1 MNKINSVLKE
11 ALKKVK
17 PSGKEAGEIE
27 ILLKKFTERLRK
39 SIKNLGVDAEIFV
52 GGSVAKG
59 TSIKKKVYD
68 ADIFLRFNR
77 KYEDIS
83 NLTEKILKGFKK
95 TKIHGSRDYFRIK
108 ASRKIVLEI
117 VPVLRIKSP
126 KEARNITDL
135 SYFHVNY
142 AKRKFPKKIIDEII
156 LAKAFCHAKN
166 CYGAESYIRG
176 FSGYGLELLVYHYK
190 SFLNFLKAISK
201 PSLNSGNQEKIII
214 DTEKKFRNKNE
225 ILMDVNSSKLQ
236 SPVILIDPT
245 HRERNALAALSWE
258 TFRKFQKAGRKFLKK
273 PSIRDFEKERV
284 AIQGFGNAG
293 YYFARLLKS
302 KGYRIIAI
310 SDSKNSV
317 HNPAGLDVEALQ
329 AWKEKKGSLA
339 NFAGAKTF
347 PRDAVFGVPVDILI
361 PAALE
366 NSLHKENASGVKAK
380 VIFEL
385 ANGPTTPEADAIF
398 QKKGV
403 VVVPDILTNAGG
415 VTVSYFE
422 WVQNMENTHWTEEE
436 VNKKLHK
443 KMTKAAVEVWDAS
456 RKYKTSLRIGA
467 FVVALG
473 RILKAMK

>member
-273 PSIRDFEKERV
+273 PSIRDFEKEKTDIEKIKKT
-284 AIQGFGNAG
+284 AEKNKNEFI
-293 YYFARLLKS
+293 LLKAETKKQEGDIAGS
-302 KGYRIIAI
+302 KLLKFYNYLTDEIKNNFHLKKYGFQYNEDKSALYFFVAGKGKEILNKGPIIK
-310 SDSKNSV
+310 DKKNF
-317 HNPAGLDVEALQ
+317 Q
-329 AWKEKKGSLA
+329 RFRKKHK
-339 NFAGAKTF
+339 KTF
-347 PRDAVFGVPVDILI
+347 I
-361 PAALE
+361 
-366 NSLHKENASGVKAK
+366 KEGRIYSKKKA
-380 VIFEL
+380 
-385 ANGPTTPEADAIF
+385 
-398 QKKGV
+398 
-403 VVVPDILTNAGG
+403 
-415 VTVSYFE
+415 
-422 WVQNMENTHWTEEE
+422 E
-436 VNKKLHK
+436 VNLGNFLKKWKGKNAKRMKDMHI
-443 KMTKAAVEVWDAS
+443 S
-456 RKYKTSLRIGA
+456 Y
-467 FVVALG
+467 
-473 RILKAMK
+473 LKNV